1 VRLTNYGV
9 LAGRSFHPSARALS
23 AVGAESSWC
32 DHSPLYLSL
41 SAFLSICLPVWVR
54 ISLCAPSHFP
64 HGALWSALLDY
75 ALILTSP
82 LIYTYMHMLGQGQPI
97 DNKAFVQ
104 YSIYTV
110 FETRLQPGSFSV
122 CLRLSEEFQSTGRSA
137 ATNPVYLFL
146 RLGFLFS
153 CRKTAFPAC
162 QKIDNPKRG
171 KPAKREEILIE
182 VHKEALEKQRA
193 TGKSIYKR
201 RKAQSIAREIRKRTR
216 EISQSVSCLLLPF

>member
-1 VRLTNYGV
+1 VCWQAGHSILLHAPCLPSGPSRLG
-9 LAGRSFHPSARALS
+9 AIIALS
-23 AVGAESSWC
+23 IFPSQPS
-32 DHSPLYLSL
+32 YLSV
-41 SAFLSICLPVWVR
+41 CLCECVSPCVPRR
-54 ISLCAPSHFP
+54 ISRTAPYGLPCWITRLSLQAPSYIH
-64 HGALWSALLDY
+64 
-75 ALILTSP
+75 
-82 LIYTYMHMLGQGQPI
+82 MHMLGQGQPI

-137 ATNPVYLFL
+137 ATHPVYLFL